1 MTSHGVSKHGR
12 YERLLRRHRLD
23 IRANDGQG
31 PTVVGDQHAIPG
43 QTTRPKNLHEGW
55 TNLYEKRQQGDSPSN
70 IPLLANP
77 QTMVTADS
85 DPIPT
90 TATDEKAPAAEPT
103 SISDSNQD
111 TVKDPATTDSGDAP
125 TTVTKVTKVTTI
137 VPYPTE
143 DETTVSATEE
153 AAPKET
159 VTGTATDKD
168 TTEAA
173 FEPTS
178 TMTNLQI
185 AAAAET
191 ASNTQASAEQTSAT
205 APTET
210 ATETGNKSEESAKQ
224 STTDPSPTESTS
236 AETQIV
242 ATTESPTQ
250 SAADDTSVAASL
262 SEAATEA
269 IGILSTL
276 SSDIA
281 SITASTNNMLPPSD
295 PNSTPTAATVTASDP
310 IISRPSDSTNNTPD
324 FIGSSLHLATA
335 MASQSPSETSTQSVL
350 GTATSSSS
358 SSSSD
363 TSPDSTDSTTTSM
376 PTSSVPSPTTTT
388 ASNTFDTSD
397 SSYSDSPSYT
407 SSSWGSGNSGSGGGG
422 RNSDNTGTSPD
433 SNSSS
438 DSGSGSIS
446 PQTRGRIVGG
456 VVGGVAGASIV
467 FILIWFLLRRR
478 RKTGFFFGSPA
489 NRSLADDGGGGGL
502 IGPAASSGGEMVSR
516 DSNKDSMFGATYF
529 APAFMKRWR
538 QSQVS
543 TGEESLASTAPSSER
558 GFQKVSG
565 RKLPTGIHPDDFDYS
580 SSYGGGSFL
589 EAGSPT
595 DPTPDLSPTLP
606 PVIPRSGFPSQQPPP
621 LSNPFSAP
629 LDSRYTRE
637 APEEDVVM
645 MRPSPARIPTSGSA
659 NATTWA
665 EATARTSGMPMA
677 FPMPPS
683 GSGPIAIPK
692 RPDALGRSHPSYDGS
707 RGSRFTESL

>member
-12 YERLLRRHRLD
+12 YERLLRKHRLD
-23 IRANDGQG
+23 TRANGGQE
-31 PTVVGDQHAIPG
+31 PTVVGDQPATPG
-43 QTTRPKNLHEGW
+43 QTARPKNLHEGW
-55 TNLYEKRQQGDSPSN
+55 AALREKRQQGDSPSN
-70 IPLLANP
+70 IPVLPNP
-77 QTMVTADS
+77 QTMDTADS
-85 DPIPT
+85 DPVPT
-90 TATDEKAPAAEPT
+90 TATEKAPAAEPT
-103 SISDSNQD
+103 SISDSNQEAAQAP
-111 TVKDPATTDSGDAP
+111 TTTDSGDAL
-125 TTVTKVTKVTTI
+125 TTVTAVTKVTTI

-143 DETTVSATEE
+143 DATADSVTEE
-153 AAPKET
+153 AA
-159 VTGTATDKD
+159 TGTATDED
-168 TTEAA
+168 VTEPA

-178 TMTNLQI
+178 TLTNLQM

-191 ASNTQASAEQTSAT
+191 ASNTDTPAEQTSAE
-205 APTET
+205 ASTEA
-210 ATETGNKSEESAKQ
+210 ATEPGNESGKEPAEQ
-224 STTDPSPTESTS
+224 PATAPSPTESAS
-236 AETQIV
+236 AATPTA
-242 ATTESPTQ
+242 ATTEDPTE
-250 SAADDTSVAASL
+250 SAIDGSSVAESL

-269 IGILSTL
+269 IGILTSL

-281 SITASTNNMLPPSD
+281 SITASTNDIPPTSD
-295 PNSTPTAATVTASDP
+295 PNSTPTASATVTASDS

-335 MASQSPSETSTQSVL
+335 MASPQSPSETSTQSIL
-350 GTATSSSS
+350 GIASSSNS

-363 TSPDSTDSTTTSM
+363 TNTDSTDSTTAST
-376 PTSSVPSPTTTT
+376 PTSSVTCPTTTT

-397 SSYSDSPSYT
+397 TSYSDSPSYT
-407 SSSWGSGNSGSGGGG
+407 SSGWGSGNSNSGGGD
-422 RNSDNTGTSPD
+422 RNSDNTGASPG

-446 PQTRGRIVGG
+446 PQTTGRIVGG
-456 VVGGVAGASIV
+456 VVGGVAGASIIFV
-467 FILIWFLLRRR
+467 LIWFLLRRR

-489 NRSLADDGGGGGL
+489 NRSIADDGGGGGL
-502 IGPAASSGGEMVSR
+502 IGPVASPRREMVSR

-538 QSQVS
+538 QSQMS

-565 RKLPTGIHPDDFDYS
+565 RKLPTGMHPDDFDYS

-606 PVIPRSGFPSQQPPP
+606 PVIPRSGFPSHQPPP
-621 LSNPFSAP
+621 PSNPFSAP

-637 APEEDVVM
+637 APEEDVVV

-659 NATTWA
+659 NATTWT
-665 EATARTSGMPMA
+665 EGTARTSGMPMA